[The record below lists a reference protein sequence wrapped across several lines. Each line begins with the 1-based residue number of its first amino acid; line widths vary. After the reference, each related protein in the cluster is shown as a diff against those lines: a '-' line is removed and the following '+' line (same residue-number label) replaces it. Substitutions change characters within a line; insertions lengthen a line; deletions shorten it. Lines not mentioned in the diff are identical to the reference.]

1 MMTTDPIELLLSE
14 PDWDRLMRLADRLR
28 IQYGTPDHRLLSAQA
43 PLILREVPDDLALFL
58 RAFQREEPAGA
69 AVVRGGGIDDKAL
82 GLTPPRY
89 DPPYPTD
96 ASVQLGFYIT
106 LLGYALGEP
115 FAWSNLQG
123 GRLVQNVLPVAGD
136 EHLKSGTSSA
146 STLELHT
153 EDAAHPARADW
164 LLLMC
169 LRNPDKVPTGYASL
183 AQAALDPA
191 AVKVLM
197 EPRFIMESEPD
208 HAAALG
214 ATQQVAVLSGDPD
227 DPYLVYDELY
237 LSAVDG
243 DAEAETALA
252 HLTASLKAV
261 ATDVFLEPGDTV
273 IIHNPKATHSRGPI
287 PFRGDGS
294 DRWYLREHVT
304 GDLSRSRRWRAS
316 AASPVILAGS

>member
-1 MMTTDPIELLLSE
+1 MPDPIEFLLS
-14 PDWDRLMRLADRLR
+14 PTDSDRLLEIAEDLRLR
-28 IQYGTPDHRLLSAQA
+28 YDNPNHQQLQVQA
-43 PLILREVPDDLALFL
+43 PLILRDVPPDLQLFL
-58 RAFQREEPAGA
+58 QTFQLEEPAGA
-69 AVVRGGGIDDKAL
+69 AVVRGLAIDDKAL
-82 GLTPPRY
+82 GPTPSSY
-89 DPPYPTD
+89 NPPYPSD

-106 LLGYALGEP
+106 LLGHALGRP

-123 GRLVQNVLPVAGD
+123 GRLVHNVLPVAGD

-153 EDAAHPARADW
+153 EDPGHPAAADW
-164 LLLMC
+164 LLLSC
-169 LRNPDKVPTGYASL
+169 LRNHDKVPTGYASL
-183 AQAALDPA
+183 AQAGLDST

-197 EPRFIMESEPD
+197 EPRFIMRSEPE
-208 HAAALG
+208 HVAALG
-214 ATQQVAVLSGDPD
+214 AAQQVAVLWGDPD
-227 DPYLVYDELY
+227 APYLAYDELY

-261 ATDVFLEPGDTV
+261 ATDVLLEPGDTV
-273 IIHNPKATHSRGPI
+273 IIHNRTAVHSRGPI

-294 DRWYLREHVT
+294 DRWILREHVT
-304 GDLSRSRRWRAS
+304 GNPILSRRLRAS